1 MKTDIIWQGNAIS
14 CMKSFGRYNCR
25 LCMQERL
32 EIYKASRQD
41 SANSEESII
50 NSATESYGACRHKTK
65 FHRYS
70 LLLNPSADDGP
81 SSPEK
86 SLGED
91 DSDDGEGSDDSDHD
105 NEFFNHNGL
114 SNSEEQWPPFCMPV
128 TVDV

>member
-1 MKTDIIWQGNAIS
+1 
-14 CMKSFGRYNCR
+14 
-25 LCMQERL
+25 MQERL
-32 EIYKASRQD
+32 EIYKASQQD
-41 SANSEESII
+41 SANSEQTLI
-50 NSATESYGACRHKTK
+50 NSATEVYGACRHRTK

-105 NEFFNHNGL
+105 NDFFNHY
-114 SNSEEQWPPFCMPV
+114 SPQNSEGQLPPFCVPV